1 MKMPN
6 PIQENVIAFPEVLPS
21 ELKLDHYIDY
31 DLQFDKTFVEPL
43 KLILDAIGWHPE
55 PVASLDEFFS

>member
-6 PIQENVIAFPEVLPS
+6 PIQENVIAFPEVLPP

-43 KLILDAIGWHPE
+43 KLILDSIGWHPE
-55 PVASLDEFFS
+55 PVASLDDFFA